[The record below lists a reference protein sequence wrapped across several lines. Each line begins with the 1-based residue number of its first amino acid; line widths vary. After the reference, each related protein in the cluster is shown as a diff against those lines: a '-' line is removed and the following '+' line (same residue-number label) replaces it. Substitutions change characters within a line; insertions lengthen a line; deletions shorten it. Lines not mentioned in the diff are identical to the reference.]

1 MEGVRMDDAQILAKA
16 TIAAAIIQ
24 SRGIDPEG
32 LASPNKDISNH
43 KLAHLRELTERI
55 YNALTGSEST

>member
-1 MEGVRMDDAQILAKA
+1 MNDAQMLAKA

-32 LASPNKDISNH
+32 LASQNKDISNH
-43 KLAHLRELTERI
+43 KLARLRELTNRI
-55 YNALTGSEST
+55 YQALAEDEGT

>member
-1 MEGVRMDDAQILAKA
+1 MTDAHIQAKA
-16 TIAAAIIQ
+16 IIAAAIIQ

-32 LASPNKDISNH
+32 LASQNKDISNH

-55 YNALTGSEST
+55 FLALTADDSA

>member
-1 MEGVRMDDAQILAKA
+1 MNDAHIQAKA
-16 TIAAAIIQ
+16 TIAAALIQ

-32 LASPNKDISNH
+32 LASSNKDISNH

-55 YNALTGSEST
+55 FTALASEAS

>member
-1 MEGVRMDDAQILAKA
+1 MNDAQILAKA

-32 LASPNKDISNH
+32 LASQNRDISNH
-43 KLAHLRELTERI
+43 KLARLRELTDRI
-55 YNALTGSEST
+55 YEALAGTIQG

>member
-1 MEGVRMDDAQILAKA
+1 MTDAQIQAKA

-32 LASPNKDISNH
+32 LASDIGNH

-55 YNALTGSEST
+55 FLALTADGSA

>member
-1 MEGVRMDDAQILAKA
+1 MNDAHIQAKA
-16 TIAAAIIQ
+16 TIAAALIQ

-32 LASPNKDISNH
+32 LASSNKDISNH

-55 YNALTGSEST
+55 FLALVSETT

>member
-1 MEGVRMDDAQILAKA
+1 MNDAHIQAKA
-16 TIAAAIIQ
+16 TIAAALIQ

-32 LASPNKDISNH
+32 LASSNKDISNH

-55 YNALTGSEST
+55 FTALASETS

>member
-1 MEGVRMDDAQILAKA
+1 MTDAEIQAKA

-24 SRGIDPEG
+24 SRGVDVEA
-32 LASPNKDISNH
+32 LASMNRDISNH

-55 YNALTGSEST
+55 YNALAADRST

>member
-1 MEGVRMDDAQILAKA
+1 MNDAEILAKA

-32 LASPNKDISNH
+32 LASQNKDISSH
-43 KLAHLRELTERI
+43 KLARLRELTDRV
-55 YNALTGSEST
+55 YQALVGNDAS